1 MTELESLIMEAI
13 DRDGPMRFDQYMER
27 CLHDPEHGYYRRR
40 LPVGAGP
47 EKGGDFTTAPEI
59 SQIFGELLGLW
70 LLHQA
75 ELQEIG
81 NPQLVELGPGNGTLM
96 ADALRAIGGTGTSAP
111 RVHLVETSDPLREK
125 QQKALTGAA
134 DGVTWHDNIETLP
147 EAPLLVVANEF
158 FDAQPVRRFRV
169 EHGQWHEAVVANGDG
184 GLVEE
189 LVPATPEVDLP
200 AAAAGLSMEFC
211 PALPGLADN
220 LAARVARHG
229 GAVLVVDYGQD
240 GPAGDSIQAV
250 QRHRPADA
258 LGNCGETDITA
269 WVDFSVFAKAAE
281 AHAVIV
287 AGPKEQGPFLRDL
300 GLHQRAENLARDA
313 SPEQRRQLLA
323 GVERLSGSAHMGS
336 AFKALAL
343 LPPGT
348 PLPVAGF

>member
-1 MTELESLIMEAI
+1 MTELEGLIMEAI
-13 DRDGPMRFDQYMER
+13 GRDGPMRFDHYMER

-81 NPQLVELGPGNGTLM
+81 TPQLVELGPGNGTLM
-96 ADALRAIGGTGTSAP
+96 ADALRAIGGTGAAAP
-111 RVHLVETSDPLREK
+111 GVHLVETSDALREN

-134 DGVTWHDNIETLP
+134 DGVTWHDTVETLP

-158 FDAQPVRRFRV
+158 FDTLPVRRFRV
-169 EHGQWHEAVVANGDG
+169 EDGQWCEVMVAAGGDR
-184 GLVEE
+184 LVEK
-189 LVPATPEVDLP
+189 LVPAAPEIGLP
-200 AAAAGLSMEFC
+200 AAAPGLSAEFC
-211 PALPGLADN
+211 PALSGLAGN

-229 GAVLVVDYGQD
+229 GAVLVVDYGRN
-240 GPAGDSIQAV
+240 GPAGDSVQAV
-250 QRHRPADA
+250 RRHQPADA
-258 LGNCGETDITA
+258 LGNCGATDITA
-269 WVDFSVFAKAAE
+269 WVDFGAFAKAAE
-281 AHAVIV
+281 AHAVMV

-300 GLHQRAENLARDA
+300 GLHQRAENLARNA

-323 GVERLSGSAHMGS
+323 GVERLSGGAHMGS